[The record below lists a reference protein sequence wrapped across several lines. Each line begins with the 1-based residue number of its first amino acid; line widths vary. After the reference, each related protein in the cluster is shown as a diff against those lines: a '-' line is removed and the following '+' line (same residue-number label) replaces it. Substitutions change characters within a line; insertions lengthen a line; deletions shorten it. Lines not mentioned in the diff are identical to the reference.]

1 MPFRIALSGLNAA
14 TSDLNVTANNIANS
28 NTAGFKS
35 SRTEFSDVFTA
46 SGLGSGGTSIG
57 NGVRVAAVT
66 QQFSQGAIQFT
77 NNNLDLAISGQGFFT
92 LRDSTGL
99 MYTRNGAYGVD
110 REGFIVNSANQR
122 LQVYPAITG
131 SSGAFNTGTL
141 ADLRLQ
147 TSQSAPQATTSGEVV
162 VNLPANT
169 GAPAVGTFDPNDP
182 QSFNFTTSSA
192 VYDSLGTQSTATFYF
207 VKTANPNEW
216 QVGLTIDGTQVGGLS
231 TLQFSDTGALT
242 SPATGDITFPAY
254 TPTTGAAPL
263 NITFDFAAA
272 TQYGGQFAVSALNQD
287 GFSSGRL
294 TSIDISDVGVV
305 FARFTNGR
313 AIELGQVA
321 LSNFPNSQGLRQVG
335 DSSWAETFASG
346 DVIRGEAGSA
356 SFGLIQAG
364 ALEGSNV
371 DLTQELVN
379 MITSQ
384 RTFQA
389 NAQMISTADQITQ
402 TIINIR

>member
-1 MPFRIALSGLNAA
+1 
-14 TSDLNVTANNIANS
+14 
-28 NTAGFKS
+28 
-35 SRTEFSDVFTA
+35 
-46 SGLGSGGTSIG
+46 
-57 NGVRVAAVT
+57 
-66 QQFSQGAIQFT
+66 
-77 NNNLDLAISGQGFFT
+77 
-92 LRDSTGL
+92 
-99 MYTRNGAYGVD
+99 
-110 REGFIVNSANQR
+110 
-122 LQVYPAITG
+122 LQVYPAIAG
-131 SSGAFNTGTL
+131 SSGSFNTGTL
-141 ADLRLQ
+141 TDLRLQ
-147 TSQSAPQATTSGEVV
+147 TSQSAPQATTGGDVV

-169 GAPAVGTFDPNDP
+169 SPPSIGTFDPTDP
-182 QSFNFTTSSA
+182 QSFNYTTSAA
-192 VYDSLGTQSTATFYF
+192 VYDSLGSQSTATFYF

-216 QVGLTIDGTQVGGLS
+216 QVAMTIDGTQVGGLQ

-242 SPATGDITFPAY
+242 SPATGDITYPPF

-263 NITFDFAAA
+263 NITFDFAQS

-287 GFSSGRL
+287 GYSAGRL

-313 AIELGQVA
+313 ALELGQVA
-321 LSNFPNSQGLRQVG
+321 LSNFPNPQGLRQIG

-346 DVIRGEAGSA
+346 NVIRGQAGSA

>member
-28 NTAGFKS
+28 NTTGFKS
-35 SRTEFSDVFTA
+35 SRSEFADVFTA
-46 SGLGSGGTSIG
+46 SGLGSGNTSVG

-77 NNNLDLAISGQGFFT
+77 NNNLDLAISGEGFFT
-92 LRDSTGL
+92 LSDPTGL
-99 MYTRNGAYGVD
+99 AYTRNGSFGVD
-110 REGFIVNSANQR
+110 RDGYIVNSANQR
-122 LQVYPAITG
+122 LQVYPAIDG
-131 SSGAFNTGTL
+131 VSGTFNTGTL
-141 ADLRLQ
+141 TDLRLQ
-147 TSQSAPQATTSGEVV
+147 TAQSAPQATTSGEVV

-169 GAPAVGTFDPNDP
+169 QVPAVGVFDPADP
-182 QSFNFTTSSA
+182 QTFNFTTSTA

-207 VKTANPNEW
+207 LKTANPNEW
-216 QVGLTIDGTQVGGLS
+216 QVAMTIDGTQVGGLVP
-231 TLQFSDTGALT
+231 LQFSDTGALT
-242 SPATGDITFPAY
+242 SPATGDVAFPAY
-254 TPTTGAAPL
+254 TPVTGAGPL
-263 NITFDFAAA
+263 NITFDFGQS

-287 GFSSGRL
+287 GFSAGRL

-313 AIELGQVA
+313 ALELGKAA
-321 LSNFPNSQGLRQVG
+321 LSNFPNPQGLRQIG

-346 DVIRGEAGSA
+346 GVIRGEAGSA